1 MLNVVFPVV
10 LLLAGV
16 EGQDNRDLAESHFN
30 TGQAAYQR
38 GAWDVAAIEFEA
50 AYQLS
55 HEPDLL
61 YNLSKTAEQQGKLTE
76 SLRYARQYLTEKGA
90 AIAPKDA
97 DEVRG
102 RIARLVSLLQP
113 GSAAA
118 APAAAPPQPAAA
130 PTPSESKPSRTI
142 PNAFLIGGGVL
153 TVGGIGCLAGAWAT
167 GQAARD
173 SALTYQQWAELGD
186 RGRALNAAGLA
197 LTITG
202 GSLVAA
208 GAIWRIVGAKK

>member
-61 YNLSKTAEQQGKLTE
+61 YNKL
-76 SLRYARQYLTEKGA
+76 KA
-90 AIAPKDA
+90 ALQ
-97 DEVRG
+97 RG
-102 RIARLVSLLQP
+102 R
-113 GSAAA
+113 
-118 APAAAPPQPAAA
+118 
-130 PTPSESKPSRTI
+130 
-142 PNAFLIGGGVL
+142 
-153 TVGGIGCLAGAWAT
+153 GAT
-167 GQAARD
+167 
-173 SALTYQQWAELGD
+173 S
-186 RGRALNAAGLA
+186 
-197 LTITG
+197 
-202 GSLVAA
+202 
-208 GAIWRIVGAKK
+208 

>member
-16 EGQDNRDLAESHFN
+16 ESQDNRDLAESHFN

-102 RIARLVSLLQP
+102 RIARLESLLQP

-118 APAAAPPQPAAA
+118 APVAAPPQPAAA
-130 PTPSESKPSRTI
+130 PTPSESKQSRTI
-142 PNAFLIGGGVL
+142 PNALLIGGGVL

-173 SALTYQQWAELGD
+173 SALTYQQWAELGE

-197 LTITG
+197 LTIRG

>member
-30 TGQAAYQR
+30 AGQAAYQR

-102 RIARLVSLLQP
+102 RIARLESLLQP

-118 APAAAPPQPAAA
+118 APVAAPPQPAAA
-130 PTPSESKPSRTI
+130 PTPSESRQSRTI
-142 PNAFLIGGGVL
+142 PNALLIGGGVL

>member
-16 EGQDNRDLAESHFN
+16 ESQDNRDLAESHFN

-102 RIARLVSLLQP
+102 RIARLESLLQP

-118 APAAAPPQPAAA
+118 APVAAPPQPAAA
-130 PTPSESKPSRTI
+130 PTPSESKQSRTI
-142 PNAFLIGGGVL
+142 PNALLIGGGVL

-173 SALTYQQWAELGD
+173 SALTYQQWAELGE